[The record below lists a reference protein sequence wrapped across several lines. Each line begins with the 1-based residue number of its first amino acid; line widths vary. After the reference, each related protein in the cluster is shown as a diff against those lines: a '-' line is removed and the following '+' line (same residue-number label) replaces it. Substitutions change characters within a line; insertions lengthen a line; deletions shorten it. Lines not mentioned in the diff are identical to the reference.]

1 MTWSYSGDPSTSD
14 KDKVRFLVGDK
25 DTNEQLLTDEE
36 INFLVGK
43 HDSIWGA
50 CAEACESIA
59 AQYSKR
65 ANVGLGGGLDSD
77 ISQKVEHYTN
87 LAKEFRRKVAGAHV
101 PIDNSG
107 DPNLERG
114 MFDN

>member
-1 MTWSYSGDPSTSD
+1 MTWSYSNDPSDSD
-14 KDKVRFLVGDK
+14 KDQVRFLIGDT
-25 DTNEQLLTDEE
+25 DENEQLLADEE

-65 ANVGLGGGLDSD
+65 ADVGLSGGMDSD
-77 ISQKVEHYTN
+77 ISQKVEHYN
-87 LAKEFRRKVAGAHV
+87 QKAKEFRRKAAGANT
-101 PIDNSG
+101 PIDTSG
-107 DPNLERG
+107 DPELKRG